1 MKTPQKETKKKITER
16 TYKFLQDKL
25 KEMKTIGR
33 KLLADKL
40 DHYRNDEN
48 FEENSAISEVLEE
61 KESLEKEIV
70 ELEDTL
76 ESAEIV
82 KDNTKCKTIDIG
94 CEVEL
99 ETNGSKKKLQV
110 VSSISS
116 DPENGK
122 VSAES
127 PLGKAIIGKKEGDIA
142 EVETPKGKNKFKV
155 VKID

>member
-1 MKTPQKETKKKITER
+1 MKTPQKEQKKKITAR
-16 TYKFLQDKL
+16 TYDFLVEKL

-33 KLLADKL
+33 KILADKL

-76 ESAEIV
+76 EKSEVV
-82 KDNTKCKTIDIG
+82 KNGNKCKTVDIG
-94 CEVEL
+94 CKVEL
-99 ETNGSKKKLQV
+99 ESKGKKKTINL

-116 DPENGK
+116 DPESGK

-127 PLGKAIIGKKEGDIA
+127 PLGKAIVGKGVGQIA
-142 EVETPKGKNKFKV
+142 VVDTPQGKNKFKV

>member
-1 MKTPQKETKKKITER
+1 VE
-16 TYKFLQDKL
+16 KL

-33 KLLADKL
+33 KILADKL

-76 ESAEIV
+76 EQSEIV
-82 KDNTKCKTIDIG
+82 KGKGKCKAVDIG
-94 CEVEL
+94 CKVEL
-99 ETNGSKKKLQV
+99 ESKGKKKTINL

-116 DPENGK
+116 DPESGK

-127 PLGKAIIGKKEGDIA
+127 PLGQAVIGKEVGQVA
-142 EVETPKGKNKFKV
+142 VVETPQGKNKFKV
-155 VKID
+155 TKID